1 MFPAF
6 CPPFFEQPGKQEMK
20 KLKKLL
26 RSLEP
31 GATAVASL
39 TPEALARLADT
50 LADRIAERIIARLQ
64 EAEGGSAPPRG
75 PSTE

>member
-31 GATAVASL
+31 GAAAVASL
-39 TPEALARLADT
+39 TPEALAHLADA
-50 LADRIAERIIARLQ
+50 LADRIADRVIARLQ
-64 EAEGGSAPPRG
+64 GAERGTASPRG